1 MCLGEVSKLSLY
13 LTAILAFPIVGLIAI
28 ALLPGEKVKAIRYT
42 ALAATLISFILSVIV
57 FAGFDR
63 SSAAIGQMQFEES
76 IPWITAINVNYH
88 LGVDGISLPLVI
100 LMTFLGVLVVL
111 ISWKVTIR
119 PKEYFIWILL
129 LETSILGVFM
139 SLDLILFFLFWELEL
154 FPMYFLISVWGSG
167 RKEYSSIKYVI
178 YTLTGSAFMLAG
190 ILILYFTTGSMNMLE
205 IADKLA
211 VAQSIIPAGALFFLL
226 FIGFAI
232 KLPMFPFHTWLPDA
246 HTDAPTAVS
255 VILAGALL
263 KMGGYGMI
271 RLVVSILPDMAK
283 TLSPLL
289 VCLAIIGV
297 LYGAAVTL
305 RQTDLKRLIAYSS
318 VSHMGYVLLG
328 IFALNQVSLTGAS
341 LQMFSHGIITGLL
354 FAMVGLVYDK
364 AHSRDLTVL
373 GGLARQMPVI
383 VVVFSIAGLASLG
396 LPGTSGFIAEFTTF
410 VGSFSSN
417 AFSGIQVFTI
427 LGVLGVVLTAGYI
440 LWMLQRVFYGP
451 PQEKFNEVPDADV
464 TEKIFMFVFIA
475 AILLIGLYP
484 SILTG
489 IMEMGVEPVARL
501 FGM

>member
-1 MCLGEVSKLSLY
+1 MSFYLS
-13 LTAILAFPIVGLIAI
+13 AILGLPILGLIII
-28 ALLPGEKVKAIRYT
+28 ALLPGNRAKAIRFT
-42 ALAATLISFILSVIV
+42 ALGAALVSFILSIIV
-57 FAGFDR
+57 FINFDR
-63 SSAAIGQMQFEES
+63 SAAAIGKMQFEEYL
-76 IPWITAINVNYH
+76 PWISAINVNYH
-88 LGVDGISLPLVI
+88 LGVDGLSLPLVI
-100 LMTFLGVLVVL
+100 LMTLLGVLVVL
-111 ISWKVTIR
+111 VSWKISIR

-154 FPMYFLISVWGSG
+154 FPMYFLISIWGSG

-190 ILILYFTTGSMNMLE
+190 FLVIYFTTGSMNMME
-205 IADKLA
+205 IASKLPA
-211 VAQSIIPAGALFFLL
+211 AKAIIPAAALFFLL

-246 HTDAPTAVS
+246 HTDAPTGVS

-271 RLVVSILPDMAK
+271 RLVVSILPDVARQ
-283 TLSPLL
+283 LAPLL
-289 VCLAIIGV
+289 VFLAIVGV
-297 LYGAAVTL
+297 LYGAAATL

-328 IFALNQVSLTGAS
+328 IFALNQVSLAGAS

-354 FAMVGLVYDK
+354 FAMVGIVYDK
-364 AHSRDLTVL
+364 THDRNLKTL
-373 GGLARQMPVI
+373 GGLARQMPVV

-396 LPGTSGFIAEFTTF
+396 LPGTSGFVAEFTTF
-410 VGSFSSN
+410 AGSYNST
-417 AFSGIQVFTI
+417 AFDGIQIYTI
-427 LGVLGVVLTAGYI
+427 LGVFGVVLTAGYI
-440 LWMLQRVFYGP
+440 LWMLQRAFYGP
-451 PQEKFNEVPDADV
+451 VQEKFNGLPDADLV
-464 TEKIFMFVFIA
+464 EKICTFTFVA
-475 AILLIGLYP
+475 AIMLVGLYP

-489 IMEMGVEPVARL
+489 IIQMGVEPVARL